1 VDDRD
6 GDDRTLTQRSHA
18 LPFRV
23 ARPWNAPKTKFH
35 HLRQQ
40 TPRDILP
47 SLRGQSLTLP
57 VRLRADIYHGRC
69 HRKSKAQEL
78 KVKAQMGKR
87 DVKEGAPHMAETGAS
102 TIL

>member
-1 VDDRD
+1 
-6 GDDRTLTQRSHA
+6 
-18 LPFRV
+18 
-23 ARPWNAPKTKFH
+23 
-35 HLRQQ
+35 
-40 TPRDILP
+40 
-47 SLRGQSLTLP
+47 
-57 VRLRADIYHGRC
+57 LRADIYHGRC